1 MSKRRV
7 KLFLTACLV
16 QKAYDNP
23 FFSPKDLKKDFTDN
37 DAKKVFSGL
46 FRKEPAKAE
55 KDAVINFGVGLE
67 LTVKSHPSEFKPDA
81 SQALKKL
88 REVIGHRKD
97 VQLAEIKATLCVA
110 PYGLTEAM
118 VVLYACSLIKG
129 GGYEL
134 ALNSSSP
141 ITLIDQTPLPKN
153 RFTTHS
159 LALCEWNAK
168 LDKALLG
175 ARVLVSVQK
184 GWNDVLPYARVLDD
198 TLKTIATP
206 DEEPVR
212 NTELLVILGKLASEL
227 QEVEKHLGM
236 LAPKLGG
243 TVPASLK
250 EIAQRLKA
258 LASATSFQEFDAA
271 VRESYPSADEF
282 KAAFAQYVRA
292 RQLSVRAFDLSSARD
307 YVEGACVVDPSLEFD
322 RKALLS
328 FLTFDTLLKNPG
340 QIPARLESFDA
351 WKAKYAQAYRKAHRA
366 CYDGFQKLES
376 EIAGLRP
383 QVRAL
388 VRMNSITELGPP
400 LATTLTADENLAAI
414 DKRLHVCPDAV
425 EASVTASA
433 TCPKC
438 NWTPDVE
445 APTTE
450 AAKLKQIVGTGLAD
464 RFQRFKD
471 ATIAAILH
479 KAAQAED
486 RADLK
491 SLMEVIQLSKMDS
504 VASVLTDDLV
514 LFLRKLLYD
523 ENLVQEEVPLGPI
536 VQKIGAIEE
545 DRIDDAVDQFAVL
558 LRKAVKDAKAQH
570 GKGKRVRVFL
580 RLQDTIGE
588 RS

>member
-1 MSKRRV
+1 
-7 KLFLTACLV
+7 LV
-16 QKAYDNP
+16 LIARTPGSYSRP
-23 FFSPKDLKKDFTDN
+23 VPKDLKKDFTDN

-81 SQALKKL
+81 CQALQKL
-88 REVIGHRKD
+88 REVVGHRTD
-97 VQLAEIKATLCVA
+97 VQLAEIKTAFCAA

-118 VVLYACSLIKG
+118 VVLYTCSLIKG

-134 ALNSSSP
+134 ALNLSSP

-153 RFTTHS
+153 RITTHS

-175 ARVLVSVQK
+175 ARILVSVQK

-198 TLKTIATP
+198 ALRTVATP

-212 NTELLVILGKLASEL
+212 NTELLVILGKLATEL

-236 LAPKLGG
+236 LAPKLEG
-243 TVPASLK
+243 TVPKSLN
-250 EIAQRLKA
+250 ELNQRLKS
-258 LASATSFQEFDAA
+258 LASTTSFQEFDAA
-271 VRESYPSADEF
+271 VRVSYPSLDDF
-282 KAAFAQYVRA
+282 KAAFAQYANA
-292 RQLSVRAFDLSSARD
+292 RQLSGRAFDLSNARD
-307 YVEGACVVDPSLEFD
+307 YVGGACVVEKSLEFD
-322 RKALLS
+322 RKALLT
-328 FLTFDTLLKNPG
+328 FLTFDTLLKDPA
-340 QIPARLESFDA
+340 QIPARLESFEV
-351 WKAKYAQAYRKAHRA
+351 WKGKYAQAYRKAHRA
-366 CYDGFQKLES
+366 CFEGFQKLES

-388 VRMNSITELGPP
+388 VKMNSITELGPP
-400 LATTLTADENLAAI
+400 LATTLTAAEDIAAI
-414 DKRLHVCPDAV
+414 DRRLHVCPDAV
-425 EASVTASA
+425 EVNVTASA

-438 NWTPDVE
+438 NWTPEME
-445 APTTE
+445 APTSE
-450 AAKLKQIVGTGLAD
+450 AAKLKQLVGTGLAD

-471 ATIAAILH
+471 ATIGAILH
-479 KAAQAED
+479 KAAEAED

-491 SLMEVIQLSKMDS
+491 SLMEIIQLSKMDS
-504 VASVLTDDLV
+504 LASVLTDDLV
-514 LFLRKLLYD
+514 AFLRKLLYD

-536 VQKIGAIEE
+536 VQTVGAIEE
-545 DRIDDAVDQFAVL
+545 DRIDEAVDQFAVL

-570 GKGKRVRVFL
+570 GKDKRVRVFL